1 LFILTYVLSNNKK
14 CSIGRSLRTLAES
27 DPKPLTEN
35 FAVKESLT
43 AGEMVSKESLDKL
56 IHTNILQFLNKKGII
71 IDGYPRDI
79 NQVYDFEEKVCELK
93 IFKHVIPFHDFKFRL
108 TFFPYFHLQYNQK
121 PPIILLDCSKLQ
133 LGRGRLDDSVS
144 AFRRRLELFRE
155 LTLPMLKSIDSGGRL
170 TIVSA
175 LKIFKIQIFFPTMGI
190 FLSLS

>member
-1 LFILTYVLSNNKK
+1 MFILTYVLSNNKK

-93 IFKHVIPFHDFKFRL
+93 IFKHDIPFHDFKFRL
-108 TFFPYFHLQYNQK
+108 TFFPYYSYCSIIKSHLSF
-121 PPIILLDCSKLQ
+121 C
-133 LGRGRLDDSVS
+133 
-144 AFRRRLELFRE
+144 
-155 LTLPMLKSIDSGGRL
+155 
-170 TIVSA
+170 
-175 LKIFKIQIFFPTMGI
+175 
-190 FLSLS
+190 

>member
-1 LFILTYVLSNNKK
+1 LLIITNVHSNKTK

-56 IHTNILQFLNKKGII
+56 VHTNILQLLNKKGII

-93 IFKHVIPFHDFKFRL
+93 NSSMKRNI
-108 TFFPYFHLQYNQK
+108 
-121 PPIILLDCSKLQ
+121 S
-133 LGRGRLDDSVS
+133 
-144 AFRRRLELFRE
+144 
-155 LTLPMLKSIDSGGRL
+155 
-170 TIVSA
+170 
-175 LKIFKIQIFFPTMGI
+175 
-190 FLSLS
+190 